1 MMDETETQSSLTS
14 FSGVRGLGKR
24 IARVRQSRTALIGFL
39 ILIPIITLSLFA
51 PYIAPH
57 DVTEQDVANKFAEPS
72 VEHPMGTDHLGRD
85 TFSRVL
91 MGGQTSLFLGL
102 MATGLG
108 LLLGVPPAL
117 IAAYSGG
124 RVDEVIMRGV
134 DIMIS
139 IPGLLFALL
148 ILTML
153 SSNIWNAIMAI
164 AIVFAPRIA
173 RVVRGSA
180 LSVKNE
186 EFIQAAKVRGE
197 SDTYIVFGEML
208 PNVMAPIIV
217 EASIRVGFAILFG
230 TSLSFLGLGAQ
241 PPNPDWGYMVAQ
253 SREHLWSSP
262 WPLIAPSVALV
273 LTVVG
278 FNALGDGLRDLLDPQ
293 TEGDH

>member
-1 MMDETETQSSLTS
+1 MMDETETQSPRVSS
-14 FSGVRGLGKR
+14 SGLREYGKR
-24 IARVRQSRTALIGFL
+24 IARVRKSRTALIGFV
-39 ILIPIITLSLFA
+39 ILIPIITMSLFA
-51 PYIAPH
+51 PYVAPY
-57 DVTEQDVANKFAEPS
+57 DVTEQDVTNKFAEPS
-72 VEHPMGTDHLGRD
+72 LDHPMGTDHLGRD

-91 MGGQTSLFLGL
+91 AGGRTSLFLGL
-102 MATGLG
+102 MATALG

-117 IAAYSGG
+117 VAAYSGG

-134 DIMIS
+134 DIMVS

-153 SSNIWNAIMAI
+153 SSNIWNAIFAI

-208 PNVMAPIIV
+208 PNVLAPIIV

-230 TSLSFLGLGAQ
+230 TSLSFLGLGTQ

-262 WPLIAPSVALV
+262 WPLIAPSIVLV

>member
-1 MMDETETQSSLTS
+1 MDETTS
-14 FSGVRGLGKR
+14 YSKSESTSHIRSFTRR
-24 IARVRQSRTALIGFL
+24 IARVRHSRTAMVGLL
-39 ILIPIITLSLFA
+39 ILVPIITLSLFA
-51 PYIAPH
+51 PYVAPH
-57 DVTEQDVANKFAEPS
+57 SVTEQNIANKFADPS

-85 TFSRVL
+85 TLSRVL
-91 MGGQTSLFLGL
+91 VGGQTSLFLGVS
-102 MATGLG
+102 ATGLG

-117 IAAYSGG
+117 VAAYAGG
-124 RVDEVIMRGV
+124 RVDEIIMRGV

-148 ILTML
+148 VLTML

-186 EFIQAAKVRGE
+186 EFVQAAQVRGE
-197 SDTYIVFGEML
+197 SDMYIIFGEIL
-208 PNVMAPIIV
+208 PNVMAPIII

-230 TSLSFLGLGAQ
+230 TALSFLGLGTQ

-253 SREHLWSSP
+253 SRENIWNSP
-262 WPLIAPSVALV
+262 WPLIWPSIALV

-278 FNALGDGLRDLLDPQ
+278 FNTLGDGLRDLLDPQ
-293 TEGDH
+293 TGGGH

>member
-1 MMDETETQSSLTS
+1 MMDETETQSTS
-14 FSGVRGLGKR
+14 ISSSGVREFGKR
-24 IARVRQSRTALIGFL
+24 IARVRKSRTALIGFL
-39 ILIPIITLSLFA
+39 ILVPIITMSLFA
-51 PYIAPH
+51 PYVAPY
-57 DVTEQDVANKFAEPS
+57 DVTEQEVTNKFAEPS
-72 VEHPMGTDHLGRD
+72 LEHPMGTDHLGRD

-91 MGGQTSLFLGL
+91 YGGSTSLFLGL
-102 MATGLG
+102 MATALG

-117 IAAYSGG
+117 VAAYSGG

-134 DIMIS
+134 DIMVS

-153 SSNIWNAIMAI
+153 SSNIWNAIFAI

-208 PNVMAPIIV
+208 PNVLAPIIV

-230 TSLSFLGLGAQ
+230 TSLSFLGLGTQ

-262 WPLIAPSVALV
+262 WPLIAPSVVLV

-293 TEGDH
+293 TESDH